1 MVELHG
7 TEDDGDGRPL
17 DAPVRDAHVDGT
29 PPPSRDVDRLRA
41 MVDRLEQKLEKQQRK
56 TAKWKSAA
64 KFERTR
70 AAKLEAALR
79 RATSPRP
86 SEDGDVP
93 VTPPDD

>member
-1 MVELHG
+1 MVEIHVA
-7 TEDDGDGRPL
+7 EDDGVEAGSRERPEER
-17 DAPVRDAHVDGT
+17 VRALT
-29 PPPSRDVDRLRA
+29 RDVERLRA
-41 MVDRLEQKLEKQQRK
+41 TVDRLETKLEKQQAK
-56 TAKWKSAA
+56 SAKWKSAA
-64 KFERTR
+64 KSERTR